1 MPVEVK
7 KIRNQNLYPKGS
19 PRYPK
24 GSARYPKG
32 ASARYPKGASA
43 RYQVKNTETGKIHA
57 KGTTKEKAEAQARLL
72 NAIYAKEKSSKK
84 K

>member
-19 PRYPK
+19 P
-24 GSARYPKG
+24 
-32 ASARYPKGASA
+32 

>member
-7 KIRNQNLYPKGS
+7 KIRCKNLYPKGAS
-19 PRYPK
+19 P
-24 GSARYPKG
+24 
-32 ASARYPKGASA
+32 
-43 RYQVKNTETGKIHA
+43 RYQVKNPDTGKVHA

-72 NAIYAKEKSSKK
+72 NAIYLKEPSACFAQASSGYAKEKSSKK